1 MHLISKKRFEE
12 AATKFPN
19 QRTALMDLYRV
30 LRIARFESPDE
41 MRKIFPSLDNFK
53 YKDKWWVIDV
63 GGNNLRLIAYI
74 QFSQNRM
81 YAKYILTH
89 AEYNKLC
96 ERGKKGEL

>member
-1 MHLISKKRFEE
+1 MYLRS
-12 AATKFPN
+12 AKF
-19 QRTALMDLYRV
+19 V
-30 LRIARFESPDE
+30 SPDE
-41 MRKIFPSLDNFK
+41 MRKVFPSLDNFK
-53 YKDKWWVIDV
+53 YKDKRWVIDV